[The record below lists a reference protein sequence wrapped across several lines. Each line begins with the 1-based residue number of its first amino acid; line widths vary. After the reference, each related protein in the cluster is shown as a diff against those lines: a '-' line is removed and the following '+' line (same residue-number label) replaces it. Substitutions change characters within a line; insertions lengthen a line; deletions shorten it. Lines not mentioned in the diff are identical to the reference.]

1 MDRTKVGIIGLGL
14 IGGSIAKEC
23 RRAGHYVYGADLN
36 AKHRAQA
43 IDFDIVD
50 EILSIGEVITQS
62 DVIGICIPVDLIAS
76 TLPTI
81 LDQIKWNQ
89 VVFDVGSTKGN
100 ITEAVKDHE
109 KRGRFVSAHPLAGTE
124 FSGPTAAL
132 FDLFRG
138 KKNIICE
145 EDQTDEDALAKA
157 IEIFDEMGMQ
167 SMFMQASDHDKHMA
181 YVSHLSHIS
190 AFTLSLTVLDIE
202 EDEKQIFN
210 LASTG
215 FESTVR
221 LAKSNPSTWASIFEK
236 NSEYLSTAL
245 GSYIGHLSEF
255 KRILDEG
262 DKAKSLEMMQRA
274 NEIKRVLNG
283 LKLNVVKLS

>member
-1 MDRTKVGIIGLGL
+1 MTIGIIGLGL

-23 RRAGHYVYGADLN
+23 RRAGYKVLGAD
-36 AKHRAQA
+36 ASEKHKEQA
-43 IDFDIVD
+43 VDFDVVD
-50 EILSIGEVITQS
+50 EVMSVDDLVAAS
-62 DVIGICIPVDLIAS
+62 DVIGLCIPVDLIAEKIP
-76 TLPTI
+76 LV
-81 LDQIKWNQ
+81 LNKIKWNQ
-89 VVFDVGSTKGN
+89 VVFDVGSTKRG
-100 ITEAVKDHE
+100 ICEAVRDHV
-109 KRGRFVSAHPLAGTE
+109 KRSRFIAAHPLAGTE
-124 FSGPTAAL
+124 FSGPKAAV
-132 FDLFRG
+132 FDLFKG

-145 EDQTDEDALAKA
+145 EGLSDEDALRKVVD
-157 IEIFDEMGMQ
+157 IFNLLGMQ
-167 SMFMQASDHDKHMA
+167 SLFMQADDHDKHMA

-202 EDEKQIFN
+202 NDEKQIFN

-221 LAKSNPSTWASIFEK
+221 LAKSNPKTWSSIFEN

-245 GSYIGHLSEF
+245 GSYINHLSEF

-262 DKAKSLEMMQRA
+262 DKSKSIELMERA

-283 LKLNVVKLS
+283 MSLNAIKLS

>member
-1 MDRTKVGIIGLGL
+1 MIVGIIGLGL

-23 RRAGHYVYGADLN
+23 RRAGLRVLGADDN
-36 AKHRAQA
+36 EKHRAQA
-43 IDFDIVD
+43 KDF
-50 EILSIGEVITQS
+50 EVVNEVVEVEELLATS
-62 DVIGICIPVDLIAS
+62 DVIGLCIPVDLIAIH
-76 TLPTI
+76 LPNV
-81 LDQIKWNQ
+81 LDRIKWNQ
-89 VVFDVGSTKGN
+89 VVFDVGSTKRA
-100 ITEAVKDHE
+100 ICSSVKDHQ
-109 KRGRFVSAHPLAGTE
+109 KRSRFVAAHPLAGTE
-124 FSGPTAAL
+124 HSGPTSAI

-145 EDQTDEDALAKA
+145 EGDSDEDALRKVVDV
-157 IEIFDEMGMQ
+157 FNLLGMQ
-167 SMFMQASDHDKHMA
+167 SLFMQAIDHDKHMA

-202 EDEKQIFN
+202 NDEKQIFN

-221 LAKSNPSTWASIFEK
+221 LAKSNPKTWSSIFDN

-245 GSYIGHLSEF
+245 GSYIEHLTEF

-262 DKAKSLEMMQRA
+262 DKDKSIVLMKRA

-283 LKLNVVKLS
+283 MGLNTIKLS

>member
-1 MDRTKVGIIGLGL
+1 MTVGIIGLGL

-23 RRAGHYVYGADLN
+23 RHAGHRVIGADTSE
-36 AKHRAQA
+36 KHKSQA
-43 IDFDIVD
+43 IDFEVVD
-50 EILSIGEVITQS
+50 EVMPADNLIAAA
-62 DVIGICIPVDLIAS
+62 DVIGLCVPVDVIADK
-76 TLPTI
+76 LPLV
-81 LDQIKWNQ
+81 LDKIKWNQ
-89 VVFDVGSTKGN
+89 VVFDVGSTKKD
-100 ITEAVKDHE
+100 ICKAVREHE
-109 KRGRFVSAHPLAGTE
+109 KRSRFIAAHPLAGTE
-124 FSGPTAAL
+124 YSGPSAAV
-132 FDLFRG
+132 FDLYKG

-145 EDQTDEDALAKA
+145 ENLTDDDALRKA
-157 IEIFDEMGMQ
+157 LEIFDLMGMQ
-167 SMFMQASDHDKHMA
+167 SLFMQAQDHDKHMA

-221 LAKSNPSTWASIFEK
+221 LAKSNPKTWSSIFDK

-245 GSYIGHLSEF
+245 GSYIEHLSEF

-262 DKAKSLEMMQRA
+262 DKEKSIELLERA
-274 NEIKRVLNG
+274 NDIKRVLKG
-283 LKLNVVKLS
+283 MSLNAIKLS

>member
-1 MDRTKVGIIGLGL
+1 MVVGIIGLGL

-23 RRAGHYVYGADLN
+23 RRAGHRVIGAD
-36 AKHRAQA
+36 ASVKHKAQA
-43 IDFDIVD
+43 IDFEVVDDVMSAEDLIAASDI
-50 EILSIGEVITQS
+50 IGL
-62 DVIGICIPVDLIAS
+62 CIPVDVIAEK
-76 TLPTI
+76 LPLV
-81 LDQIKWNQ
+81 LDKIKWNQ
-89 VVFDVGSTKGN
+89 VVFDVGSTKRD
-100 ITEAVKDHE
+100 ICKTVRDHE
-109 KRGRFVSAHPLAGTE
+109 KRSRFIAAHPLAGTE
-124 FSGPTAAL
+124 HSGPTAAI
-132 FDLFRG
+132 FDLYKG

-145 EDQTDEDALAKA
+145 EDLTDDDALRKA
-157 IEIFDEMGMQ
+157 LEIFDLMGMQ
-167 SMFMQASDHDKHMA
+167 SLFMQAQDHDKHMA

-221 LAKSNPSTWASIFEK
+221 LAKSNPKTWSSIFDK

-245 GSYIGHLSEF
+245 GSYIEHLSEF

-262 DKAKSLEMMQRA
+262 DKEKSIEMLERA
-274 NEIKRVLNG
+274 NDIKRVLKG
-283 LKLNVVKLS
+283 MSLNAIKLS

>member
-1 MDRTKVGIIGLGL
+1 MTIGIIGLGL

-23 RRAGHYVYGADLN
+23 RRAGYKVLGAD
-36 AKHRAQA
+36 ASEKHKEQA
-43 IDFDIVD
+43 VDFDVVD
-50 EILSIGEVITQS
+50 EVMSVDDLVAASN
-62 DVIGICIPVDLIAS
+62 VIGLCIPVDLIAEKIP
-76 TLPTI
+76 LV
-81 LDQIKWNQ
+81 LNKIKWNQ
-89 VVFDVGSTKGN
+89 VVFDVGSTKRG
-100 ITEAVKDHE
+100 ICEAVRDHV
-109 KRGRFVSAHPLAGTE
+109 KRSRFIAAHPLAGTE
-124 FSGPTAAL
+124 FSGPKAAV
-132 FDLFRG
+132 FDLFKG

-145 EDQTDEDALAKA
+145 EGLSDEDALRKVVD
-157 IEIFDEMGMQ
+157 IFNLLGMQ
-167 SMFMQASDHDKHMA
+167 SLFMQADDHDKHMA

-202 EDEKQIFN
+202 NDEKQIFN

-221 LAKSNPSTWASIFEK
+221 LAKSNPKTWSSIFEN

-245 GSYIGHLSEF
+245 GSYINHLSEF

-262 DKAKSLEMMQRA
+262 DKSKSIELMERA

-283 LKLNVVKLS
+283 MSLNAIKLS

>member
-1 MDRTKVGIIGLGL
+1 MTIGIIGLGL

-23 RRAGHYVYGADLN
+23 RRAGYRVIGAD
-36 AKHRAQA
+36 ASDRHEAQA
-43 IDFDIVD
+43 VDFDVVD
-50 EILSIGEVITQS
+50 ELMSVDELIVSSDIIGL
-62 DVIGICIPVDLIAS
+62 CIPVDLIAEKIP
-76 TLPTI
+76 LV
-81 LDQIKWNQ
+81 LDKMKWNQ
-89 VVFDVGSTKGN
+89 VVFDVGSTKRG
-100 ITEAVKDHE
+100 ICEAVRNHE
-109 KRGRFVSAHPLAGTE
+109 KRSRFIAAHPLAGTE
-124 FSGPTAAL
+124 FSGPTAAI
-132 FDLFRG
+132 FDLFKG

-145 EDQTDEDALAKA
+145 EGISDEDALRKVVDV
-157 IEIFDEMGMQ
+157 FNLLGMQ
-167 SMFMQASDHDKHMA
+167 SLFMQADDHDRHMA

-202 EDEKQIFN
+202 NDEKQIFN

-221 LAKSNPSTWASIFEK
+221 LAKSNPNTWSSIFEN

-245 GSYIGHLSEF
+245 GSYIDHLSEF

-262 DKAKSLEMMQRA
+262 DKARSIELMERA

-283 LKLNVVKLS
+283 MSLNAIKLS

>member
-1 MDRTKVGIIGLGL
+1 MNIGIIGLGL

-23 RRAGHYVYGADLN
+23 RRAGHHVIGADSSE
-36 AKHRAQA
+36 KHKAQA
-43 IDFDIVD
+43 LDF
-50 EILSIGEVITQS
+50 EVIDDVMSVENLIANS
-62 DVIGICIPVDLIAS
+62 DVIGLCIPVDLIAEK
-76 TLPTI
+76 LPLV
-81 LDQIKWNQ
+81 LDMIKWNQ
-89 VVFDVGSTKGN
+89 VVFDVGSTKSG
-100 ITEAVKDHE
+100 ICEAVRNHE
-109 KRGRFVSAHPLAGTE
+109 KRSRFVAAHPLAGTE
-124 FSGPTAAL
+124 FSGPTAAI

-145 EDQTDEDALAKA
+145 EGISDEDALRKVVDV
-157 IEIFDEMGMQ
+157 FDVLGMQ
-167 SMFMQASDHDKHMA
+167 SLFMQADDHDRHMA

-202 EDEKQIFN
+202 NDEKQIFN

-221 LAKSNPSTWASIFEK
+221 LAKSNPKTWSSIFEN

-245 GSYIGHLSEF
+245 GSYIDHLSEF

-262 DKAKSLEMMQRA
+262 DKTKSIELMERA

-283 LKLNVVKLS
+283 MSLNAIKLS

>member
-1 MDRTKVGIIGLGL
+1 MNIGIIGLGL

-23 RRAGHYVYGADLN
+23 RKAGHRVIGAD
-36 AKHRAQA
+36 ASEKHKAQA
-43 IDFDIVD
+43 IDFEVVD
-50 EILSIGEVITQS
+50 EVMSVEELIAIS
-62 DVIGICIPVDLIAS
+62 DVIGLCIPVDLIADK
-76 TLPTI
+76 LPLV
-81 LDQIKWNQ
+81 LDMIKWNQ
-89 VVFDVGSTKGN
+89 VVFDVGSTKRA
-100 ITEAVKDHE
+100 ICKAVNGHE
-109 KRGRFVSAHPLAGTE
+109 KRGRFVAAHPLAGTE
-124 FSGPTAAL
+124 YSGPTAAI
-132 FDLFRG
+132 FDLYRG

-145 EDQTDEDALAKA
+145 EDITDDDALRKA
-157 IEIFDEMGMQ
+157 LEIFNLMGMQ
-167 SMFMQASDHDKHMA
+167 SLFMKAQDHDKHMA

-221 LAKSNPSTWASIFEK
+221 LAKSNPKTWSSIFDK

-245 GSYIGHLSEF
+245 GSYIEHLSEF

-262 DKAKSLEMMQRA
+262 DKEKSIALMERA

-283 LKLNVVKLS
+283 MSLNAIKLS